1 MTKSRYSSIF
11 RVARLVLVLG
21 MLGTAC
27 GSSGNSAPKGADLSS
42 LECKKDPKAGL
53 GDGEV
58 CIDSGIRNQSLFS
71 FANWGGRRYK
81 ADDFGFSEMI
91 ALYGE
96 SVICAKVGQRE
107 CDVTPKARLMRT
119 VIDNMLQNGRCEGL
133 SALGAL
139 YMNSRG
145 PAPKSFDAE
154 DIQSL
159 TPRVDE
165 FANVIDYWWAT
176 QFFNDVIDQS
186 KSSRKSGVQSVLEQV
201 VAGLQEQSGVTVGIY
216 AEEGAHSVLP
226 VAVTRTDANNYIAH
240 VWDSNNPRALGRL
253 EFDLQAKQWT
263 YLGGRL
269 NAGSAS
275 KKWTGGDGTIDA
287 VALDTR
293 KGTPLLDIADTKR
306 GNATVTAT
314 SSSSQKLSVA
324 VKTADGKELLASSKG
339 ATGAIPGVTVT
350 PLRNG
355 DVSQIIISIPTTIS
369 DYSVNL
375 TAAGGDKDLSGTTQ
389 LTIDG
394 GDSRAI
400 SLSLPVNADGTSATV
415 STSKS
420 VNGIQKFDATSPQNA
435 VVQTS
440 TAGSIVNVPLEP
452 RETIA
457 FSNSKSSSIDSVVA
471 ITSPRGTTQS
481 VNIPTPGGSATQD
494 VVVARV
500 ADGTFV
506 TVVNELEPIEIN
518 RDELAALT
526 EYTSVEESSTAS
538 AQAVEAPAGAATV
551 TARSTSSVLSDT
563 SASVVSKISSETDLQ
578 AWLEYGPVEN
588 WTLFGRTDKKSVDA
602 GVDTELKS
610 NLTKL
615 IPGTEYRLRT
625 VMDVDGFLVYSDYS
639 TFETTGISPD
649 DAKTLVSDANIKVS
663 SSLVAATATGGV
675 ISSKITTPIAAK
687 AWVEYSLD
695 SNPTLVSR
703 TTEQNVSKGTGVNL
717 VSLLNGLS
725 MGQTY
730 RYRVVVKARDAMG
743 YSTLTQITTGTTVAT
758 ERLAV
763 GAIGAVFSIAISDI
777 TSSGAVVTATL
788 TSPTKGR
795 VQVEI
800 ANRNGDKTTR
810 TKALAFAA
818 GKNVKVI
825 SPVTNLSSGT
835 TYQVRLLVSVGS
847 VTQYGSYQLLETAR
861 EADDDTSAGRLTG
874 LTLPASL
881 LSETSASFS
890 VSVKSEVEGTVFFE
904 YSADNDSLIL
914 YRTRASAITSNTSNV
929 GPIDTDVLLRAGT
942 PYRVRAVITIAGK
955 EYHTSFVKFTTP
967 GTLDPLLYKAS
978 TPTLRRSTSG
988 ADVSWSVPTVDI
1000 PSVFSYRVIEGSTTL
1015 CTAKAMEFTCSA
1027 TIASFGVHTMVVAT
1041 FLNGNEITRSAS
1053 ASITFSGTPVI
1064 SAFTFVS
1071 ASSTGLV
1078 FTYSFNPQGETVQYG
1093 IQINNMQDVL
1103 VRPDLGGTTSTAM
1116 NGTTHQVTGLSPN
1129 TSYKARLILVSG
1141 NVTTSSDWVTVSTQ

>member
-1 MTKSRYSSIF
+1 MAPSSLRSI
-11 RVARLVLVLG
+11 RRAISLVLVLG

-27 GSSGNSAPKGADLSS
+27 GSSGSSAPKGADLAS

-269 NAGSAS
+269 NTGSAS
-275 KKWTGGDGTIDA
+275 RMWTGGDGTIDA
-287 VALDTR
+287 VAMGTR

-314 SSSSQKLSVA
+314 SASSQKLSVA

-355 DVSQIIISIPTTIS
+355 DVSQVIISIPTTIS

-375 TAAGGDKDLSGTTQ
+375 TAVGGDKDLSGTTQ

-400 SLSLPVNADGTSATV
+400 SLSLPVNADGTSATI

-420 VNGIQKFDATSPQNA
+420 VSGIQKFDATSPQNA
-435 VVQTS
+435 VVQAS

-457 FSNSKSSSIDSVVA
+457 FSNSKSTSIDSVVA

-481 VNIPTPGGSATQD
+481 VNIPTPGGSTSQD

-500 ADGTFV
+500 TDGTFV
-506 TVVNELEPIEIN
+506 TVVNEFEPVEIN
-518 RDELAALT
+518 RNELAALT
-526 EYTSVEESSTAS
+526 KYTSVEETSDAS
-538 AQAVEAPAGAATV
+538 AQAAEAPEGVATV
-551 TARSTSSVLSDT
+551 VARNTATVLSD
-563 SASVVSKISSETDLQ
+563 VSTAIVTKISSEADVQ
-578 AWLEYGPVEN
+578 AWLEYGPTEN
-588 WTLFGRTDKKSVDA
+588 WTLIGRTEKKSVDA
-602 GVDTELKS
+602 GVDAELRN

-625 VMDVDGFLVYSDYS
+625 VMDVDGFLVYSDYI
-639 TFETTGISPD
+639 TFETTGVSPD

-695 SNPTLVSR
+695 SNQTFVLR

-743 YSTLTQITTGTTVAT
+743 YSNFLQITTGSTVAT

-763 GAIGAVFSIAISDI
+763 GAVGAVFSLGISDI
-777 TSSGAVVTATL
+777 TSTGVLVTATL
-788 TSPTKGR
+788 TSSVKGR

-800 ANRNGDKTTR
+800 ANRNGDQTSR
-810 TKALAFAA
+810 TKATTFAA
-818 GKNVKVI
+818 GKNVKVVAPI
-825 SPVTNLSSGT
+825 TNLVSGT
-835 TYQVRLLVSVGS
+835 TYQARLLVSVGS
-847 VTQYGSYQLLETAR
+847 VTQYGAYQLFETAA
-861 EADDDTSAGRLTG
+861 EADDDTSSGRLTG
-874 LTLPASL
+874 LMLPTSL
-881 LSETSASFS
+881 LSETSASFT
-890 VSVKSEVEGTVFFE
+890 VAVRSETDGNVFFE
-904 YSADNDSLIL
+904 YRTDNDSLLL
-914 YRTRASAITSNTSNV
+914 YRTRSTSVSTSTSNV
-929 GPIDTDVLLRAGT
+929 GPIEIDVPLRAGT
-942 PYRVRAVITIAGK
+942 PYQVRAVIAVAGK
-955 EYHTSFVKFTTP
+955 EYHTSFLKFTTP

-978 TPTLRRSTSG
+978 TPTLRRSTPG

-1000 PSVFSYRVIEGSTTL
+1000 PSVISYRVIEGTTTL
-1015 CTAKAMEFTCSA
+1015 CSAKAMEFTCSA
-1027 TIASFGVHTMVVAT
+1027 TFSSFGVHTVVVAT

-1053 ASITFSGTPVI
+1053 ASITISGTPVI

-1103 VRPDLGGTTSTAM
+1103 VRPDLGGTTSTAL
-1116 NGTTHQVTGLSPN
+1116 NGTTHQVAGLSPS
-1129 TSYKARLILVSG
+1129 TSYKVRLVLVSG
-1141 NVTTSSDWVTVSTQ
+1141 NVTTSSDWMTVSTQ